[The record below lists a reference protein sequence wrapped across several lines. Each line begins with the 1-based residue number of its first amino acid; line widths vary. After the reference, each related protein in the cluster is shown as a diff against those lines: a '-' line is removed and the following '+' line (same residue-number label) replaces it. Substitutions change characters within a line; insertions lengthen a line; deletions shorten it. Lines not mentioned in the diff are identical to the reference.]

1 MISNMTLDA
10 RALSN
15 RPLHATAE
23 DAAKFVDRGGLVS
36 KLERAFS
43 QGLNILVLGEPGSGR
58 TSLLRHLLWRNS
70 AGSSSQR
77 LVYVDGAQAE
87 SVLGVIDL
95 VRSELSRSRT
105 VSDAAADAFR
115 GFGTV
120 RAERTESAVALDWL
134 RDLRDDD
141 PAVILLDTVRSA
153 EIGHTLFG
161 TLRDELWQLPYTW
174 VVAAQPRDQGALL
187 EPPADAFWDVT
198 ARLGPLAPQ
207 EAREMLRA
215 RIGNDPIVEELVR
228 VGEGNPRRQIALA
241 REVVLEGFA
250 PGDIHQRYA
259 EEQLRLQE
267 LGRASHMLMSEI
279 RSMGRPV
286 SASDQE
292 LLQRMGWSR
301 QRAARVLDQ
310 LQSAGFLVTYDAA
323 TQGQGRPARMYR
335 EPGDDVA

>member
-1 MISNMTLDA
+1 MTLDA
-10 RALSN
+10 RTLSN

-23 DAAKFVDRGGLVS
+23 DAARFVDRGGLVP
-36 KLERAFS
+36 KIERAFS
-43 QGLNILVLGEPGSGR
+43 QGLNTLILGEWGSGR

-70 AGSSSQR
+70 AGGSSQR
-77 LVYVDGAQAE
+77 LVYFDGARAE

-95 VRSELSRSRT
+95 LRSELGRERSM
-105 VSDAAADAFR
+105 SDVAVGAFR
-115 GFGTV
+115 GLGTV
-120 RAERTESAVALDWL
+120 RAERNESTVALDWL

-174 VVAAQPRDQGALL
+174 VVTAQPRDQGALL

-198 ARLGPLAPQ
+198 AGLGPLVPQ
-207 EAREMLRA
+207 EAREILRA
-215 RIGNDPIVEELVR
+215 RIGDDPIVEELVQL
-228 VGEGNPRRQIALA
+228 GEGNLRRQIALA
-241 REVVLEGFA
+241 REVILEGLA
-250 PGDIHQRYA
+250 PGDVQQQYID
-259 EEQLRLQE
+259 EELRLQE

-310 LQSAGFLVTYDAA
+310 LQSAGFLVSYDSS

-335 EPGDDVA
+335 EPGEDLT